1 MYNSHTFINKVA
13 FTRGQKINTYAEYM
27 ERIICIGVVYQ
38 SMLENLKWERALKR
52 YVKMIQMN
60 YSFIKIVNTISLTVY
75 TELNAQKT
83 SAMIMKVHIEIL
95 YY

>member
-1 MYNSHTFINKVA
+1 
-13 FTRGQKINTYAEYM
+13 M

-38 SMLENLKWERALKR
+38 SMLENLKWERALKG

-83 SAMIMKVHIEIL
+83 SAMIMKVPIKIL